1 MADYSITAV
10 DRRVVYSGSAGTG
23 PYAFTFPVLAT
34 TDIAVFKDST
44 KLTEGSGSTQYTV
57 ALNASNGTGS
67 VTLGAAATSSNTI
80 TITGARTIE
89 RTTDFVT
96 AGDLLASSLNTEL
109 DSQTI
114 FVQQVAEDA
123 DRAIKAPVTDPTSI
137 DMTLPAKADRL
148 GKLLGFDSSTGNPE
162 ATTGRVNSVSVST
175 STVGV
180 GGSAT
185 GSATFTDSTGALA
198 FSLGIPTGATGSTGS
213 TGAAGSEGTDGV
225 GGLLYTFS
233 TTTSDADPGAGVIRL
248 NNGTLGSVSQI
259 FIDDSTAASGNPDV
273 SAFILTWDDSTQ
285 TSDRGQVTITKKSAQ
300 QNFAT
305 YKISGA
311 STDASGYVKL
321 AVTHVVSNGSFSNS
335 DAVLVSFTRTG
346 NAGSLADPMTT
357 RGDVIIRDSSNATAR
372 LAVGSAN
379 TVLTSDGTDPSYA
392 QVATA
397 MIADDAVSLAKM
409 ASGTDGNLITYDASG
424 NPAHVATGSSGQVL
438 TSNGAGAA
446 PTFQAAGGGL
456 NHLTTATAS
465 SSASLDFTSLITS
478 TYDVY
483 LIMLDEIMPATNAA
497 DLYLLLSGDNGSSF
511 SSSNYAYVTDTLTK
525 HNHGDSVSRS
535 STSARG
541 LAQIQLMNSAATN
554 QGAGISGPIYLFSP
568 LNTSLQPSLRWS
580 FIGNDNGV
588 NLKVLDG
595 AAKEETSSARDAFQI
610 KFSSGNIASGHVRVY
625 GIANG

>member
-1 MADYSITAV
+1 
-10 DRRVVYSGSAGTG
+10 
-23 PYAFTFPVLAT
+23 
-34 TDIAVFKDST
+34 
-44 KLTEGSGSTQYTV
+44 
-57 ALNASNGTGS
+57 
-67 VTLGAAATSSNTI
+67 
-80 TITGARTIE
+80 
-89 RTTDFVT
+89 
-96 AGDLLASSLNTEL
+96 
-109 DSQTI
+109 
-114 FVQQVAEDA
+114 
-123 DRAIKAPVTDPTSI
+123 
-137 DMTLPAKADRL
+137 MTLPAKADRL

-213 TGAAGSEGTDGV
+213 TGAAGSDGTDGV

-233 TTTSDADPGAGVIRL
+233 TTTSDSDPGAGQIRL

-346 NAGSLADPMTT
+346 NAGSLSDPMTT
-357 RGDVIIRDSSNATAR
+357 RGDIIVRDSSNATAR
-372 LAVGSAN
+372 LAAGSAN
-379 TVLTSDGTDPSYA
+379 TVLTSDGTDPAYA

-446 PTFQAAGGGL
+446 PTFQAAAGGSL
-456 NHLTTATAS
+456 KILATATADN
-465 SSASLDFTSLITS
+465 SSASLDFTSILTD
-478 TYDVY
+478 TYDTY
-483 LIMLDEIMPATNAA
+483 LVTFNRLIPAVNNSEFVMLFST
-497 DLYLLLSGDNGSSF
+497 DNGSSF
-511 SSSNYAYVTDTLTK
+511 VTSNYKFNLKHFYTGPSGDGNSESTSSSSIRLALSVYSISDEGGMNGHIYIHAPTNSATPTVVTW
-525 HNHGDSVSRS
+525 HSFMRMGDSSN
-535 STSARG
+535 TSA
-541 LAQIQLMNSAATN
+541 QLIGGGQTSA
-554 QGAGISGPIYLFSP
+554 G
-568 LNTSLQPSLRWS
+568 
-580 FIGNDNGV
+580 DH
-588 NLKVLDG
+588 
-595 AAKEETSSARDAFQI
+595 DAFRI
-610 KFSSGNIASGHVRVY
+610 KNESGNIAYGTVRVY
-625 GIANG
+625 GLAS

>member
-1 MADYSITAV
+1 M
-10 DRRVVYSGSAGTG
+10 
-23 PYAFTFPVLAT
+23 
-34 TDIAVFKDST
+34 
-44 KLTEGSGSTQYTV
+44 
-57 ALNASNGTGS
+57 
-67 VTLGAAATSSNTI
+67 
-80 TITGARTIE
+80 
-89 RTTDFVT
+89 T

-198 FSLGIPTGATGSTGS
+198 LSLGIPTGATGSTGN
-213 TGAAGSEGTDGV
+213 TGAAGSDGTDGA

-285 TSDRGQVTITKKSAQ
+285 TSDRGQVTITKKAAQ

-321 AVTHVVSNGSFSNS
+321 AVTHVVSSGSFSNS
-335 DAVLVSFTRTG
+335 DAVLVSFVRTG

-357 RGDVIIRDSSNATAR
+357 RGDIIVRDSSNATAR
-372 LAVGSAN
+372 LAAGSAN
-379 TVLTSDGTDPSYA
+379 TVLTSDGTDPSYG

-409 ASGTDGNLITYDASG
+409 ASGTDGNLITYDTSG

-483 LIMLDEIMPATNAA
+483 LILLDEIFPATHAG
-497 DLYLLLSGDNGSSF
+497 DLFLRLSGDNGSTF
-511 SSSNYAYVTDTLTK
+511 SSNNYAYVSDVTNK
-525 HNHGDSVSRS
+525 HNNGDSVVQT
-535 STSARG
+535 STGGRG
-541 LAQIQLMNSAATN
+541 LAQIELLNGAATN
-554 QGAGISGPIYLFSP
+554 QGQGVSGSVYLFSP
-568 LNTSLQPSLRWS
+568 LNTALQVSLRWS
-580 FIGNDNGV
+580 LMGTHSNKNI
-588 NLKVLDG
+588 KVVSG
-595 AAKEETSSARDAFQI
+595 AAKEETSESRNAFSI
-610 KFSSGNIASGHVRVY
+610 FFHNGDIASGQVRVY